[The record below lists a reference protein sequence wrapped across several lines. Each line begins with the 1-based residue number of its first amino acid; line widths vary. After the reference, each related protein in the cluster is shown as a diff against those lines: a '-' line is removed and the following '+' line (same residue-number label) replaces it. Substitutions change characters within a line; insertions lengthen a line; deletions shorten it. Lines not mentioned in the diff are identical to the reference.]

1 MANTD
6 YAHGF
11 ACLGRNL
18 GGGEPMIKEFTKL
31 ASLGQAWFRNDR
43 LFPVND
49 GSLTR
54 TNTPGTT
61 QLAGINL
68 NYSAT
73 STLCLHKVIIS
84 PDALFEAQSDD
95 DVTGLVATNRW
106 NNCNAIDGT
115 GDANTRMGKDE
126 LNTDTADVTA
136 ALDWKLLGLFEE
148 EGNAF
153 GQFARF
159 VCVSNL
165 HVLNTR
171 ATGV

>member
-1 MANTD
+1 MPNPNIP
-6 YAHGF
+6 HGF
-11 ACLGRNL
+11 ANLGRNL
-18 GGGEPMIKEFTKL
+18 GGGEPLIREYTKL
-31 ASLGQAWFRNDR
+31 AALGQAWFRGDR

-68 NYSAT
+68 NYSPT
-73 STLCLHKVIIS
+73 STLRTHKLIIS

-95 DVTGLVATNRW
+95 GTALAATNVW
-106 NNCNAIDGT
+106 NNINAVDGS
-115 GDANTRMGKDE
+115 GDANTGISADE
-126 LNTDTADVTA
+126 LDADTAATTA
-136 ALDWKLLGLFEE
+136 ALDFKILALLSDPN
-148 EGNAF
+148 NAF
-153 GQFARF
+153 GEFNRL
-159 VCVSNL
+159 VVVSNL